1 MINYFNTSCSAYTGK
16 LYHVSVLLRITLNG
30 IAAQHIVSCECL
42 EKVLA
47 LMCDDRTVHL
57 IFSQQQI
64 RTTINQRTY

>member
-16 LYHVSVLLRITLNG
+16 LYHVSDLLRITLNG

-42 EKVLA
+42 EKVLNYIA

-64 RTTINQRTY
+64 RTTIN